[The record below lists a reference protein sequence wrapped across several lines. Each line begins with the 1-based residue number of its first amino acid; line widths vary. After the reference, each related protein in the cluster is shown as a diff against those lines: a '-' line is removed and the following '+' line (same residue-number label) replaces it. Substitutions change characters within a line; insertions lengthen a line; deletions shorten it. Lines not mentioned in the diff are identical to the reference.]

1 MVPAPLL
8 SSLSPCGRGW
18 APLPALQD
26 ARVQHQQHG
35 VQRGRGPAAHR
46 DPVGESGHRPG
57 HLAHG
62 RALGTS
68 VAIYCW
74 PCLSAEPWEGEL
86 HVFLAGWGP
95 ANLEGQFWRPRADFF
110 LLEREGRI
118 LSCVLGGSCL
128 GGKRWVW
135 RWWASLMRCLVLTGD
150 TEGGP
155 GHRPETPVGREGE
168 AARC

>member
-86 HVFLAGWGP
+86 HVFWQVGAL
-95 ANLEGQFWRPRADFF
+95 LTPRASSGDLELIFF
-110 LLEREGRI
+110 CWKQRQDPLLHVGWLLPVGE
-118 LSCVLGGSCL
+118 
-128 GGKRWVW
+128 
-135 RWWASLMRCLVLTGD
+135 
-150 TEGGP
+150 EGGF
-155 GHRPETPVGREGE
+155 GGGGLH
-168 AARC
+168 